1 MNTGLKQKKAGA
13 KMDEFY
19 SSIQR
24 DILKYIDPGI
34 INCYQCGKCTA
45 GCPLSDIFEYKP
57 NQIMMLVQAGRIESI
72 INSNSIFLCLSC
84 EICSSRC
91 PQDVHIAKIMQY
103 IRNEAWKVDKIKVAS
118 IKRFYKLFLK
128 EVGITGRSY
137 EPGLIAGL
145 NLISGKLLND
155 MDIAVKILGKRKINL
170 IPEFVK
176 DRKGISR
183 IVKKYL

>member
-1 MNTGLKQKKAGA
+1 MNTGLKQKKSEVGTNGL
-13 KMDEFY
+13 Y
-19 SSIQR
+19 SSIQS

-57 NQIMMLVQAGRIESI
+57 NQIIMLVQAGRIESI

-103 IRNEAWKVDKIKVAS
+103 IRNEAWKMDKVKVAS
-118 IKRFYKLFLK
+118 IKRFYKLFLR

-155 MDIAVKILGKRKINL
+155 MDIAVKILGKRKIKFL
-170 IPEFVK
+170 PEFVK
-176 DRKGISR
+176 DRKGISK